1 MRCGHG
7 TEGPGDT
14 DPGFPRWQALH
25 DGWGQGTGQR
35 FLRRLEHLLVQ
46 KTMPLYSGSLKKNS
60 KKIITGDLLSPA
72 RTVNA
77 PSVFKDLV

>member
-60 KKIITGDLLSPA
+60 KKIIQVTYSHQRGQ
-72 RTVNA
+72 
-77 PSVFKDLV
+77 